1 MVKIEMEVV
10 NSTPLLPGW
19 YNPELV
25 DPMGLRAS
33 GIKGIWRWWAR
44 AIIGGALYDN
54 CMLVGESRDKDG
66 IVRKPSRREAELIS
80 CLVGKIL
87 GLGYVGQKEAE
98 SSRFIIR
105 IETLKKEVSKIT
117 RGSEIARKYQRLNLL
132 TRGRRPVKLE
142 YILPLHS
149 KEAPEGAR
157 FRIIVDRVRSSYA
170 DAEDL
175 AAKILILAL
184 QLSGVGKG
192 SRRGLGS
199 LDIIS
204 FSGITIPDKLKDLLD
219 SVYNDAIEV
228 VSKYVEKCPT
238 PPTKLCDKRTL
249 PPLSVISKTSI
260 QDININVDIDG
271 ITGVY
276 VVKSSGENLE
286 QMFRDIHNFFLRSE
300 RCKKLYGN
308 PKYYDDLRNN
318 KLAWI
323 LGLPRRGRKREKKRE
338 DEKEEEIEKD
348 TGYKAIGVDRRA
360 SPIIISYHS
369 KANMF
374 ERNVVF
380 VTIMVS
386 GDWPKKIIWLGNED
400 KEQSSK
406 GEDKEPDML
415 DEVKIASAISIAF
428 REFKN
433 YVNSAGYTLEKVW
446 P

>member
-33 GIKGIWRWWAR
+33 EIKGIWRWWAR

-105 IETLKKEVSKIT
+105 IETLKKEVSRIT
-117 RGSEIARKYQRLNLL
+117 RDSEIARKYQRLNLL
-132 TRGRRPVKLE
+132 TRGKRPPVELE
-142 YILPLHS
+142 YIPPLHS
-149 KEAPEGAR
+149 KEAPERAR
-157 FRIIVDRVRSSYA
+157 FRIIVDRVRSGYA

-204 FSGITIPDKLKDLLD
+204 LSGITIPDKLKDLLD
-219 SVYNDAIEV
+219 SVYNDAIKV
-228 VSKYVEKCPT
+228 VNNHVKNCPT
-238 PPTKLCDKRTL
+238 PPAKLCDKRTL
-249 PPLSVISKTSI
+249 PPLPVISKTSI
-260 QDININVDIDG
+260 QDININVDING
-271 ITGVY
+271 ITGIY
-276 VVKSSGENLE
+276 VIKSSGKNLE
-286 QMFRDIHNFFLRSE
+286 QMFCDIHNFFLRSE

-308 PKYYDDLRNN
+308 PKCYDDLRINR
-318 KLAWI
+318 LAWI
-323 LGLPRRGRKREKKRE
+323 LGLPRRGKKK
-338 DEKEEEIEKD
+338 EKEERRKEEREKD

-369 KANMF
+369 EANMF

-380 VTIMVS
+380 ATIMMS

-400 KEQSSK
+400 EEQSSK
-406 GEDKEPDML
+406 GEDKEPDI

-428 REFKN
+428 GEFKG